1 MHRILVTIG
10 TLAAVFPNIAVGQ
23 APIDSAL
30 GRVRAGDVI
39 RVRTL
44 DGRLAASR
52 LIALDGAPLHFR
64 LRGQPVPVP
73 VASVDSLWVRGHATK
88 LGARVGAALG
98 AIGFGLYLG
107 WACSDPEVGVSPGT
121 CVVLAMPIG
130 GLAGGILG
138 LLVGSAFP
146 RWDLRFPVP

>member
-1 MHRILVTIG
+1 MYRLLVMI
-10 TLAAVFPNIAVGQ
+10 AALGVAFPNIAVGQ

-30 GRVRAGDVI
+30 GRIRAGDVI

-44 DGRLAASR
+44 DGRIAGSR

-64 LRGQPVPVP
+64 LSGQPVPVP

-88 LGARVGAALG
+88 LGGRVGMEIG
-98 AIGFGLYLG
+98 AIGLG
-107 WACSDPEVGVSPGT
+107 FYALWACGDPEVGVSPAA
-121 CVVLAMPIG
+121 CVGLALPIG

-138 LLVGSAFP
+138 VLVGSAFP
-146 RWDLRFPVP
+146 KWDLRFPVP